1 MNCCTRALNL
11 CPDICV
17 SESMDMSTNALRI
30 LTCFLC
36 IFYFTINH
44 HTYLWFLTYLVTWDP
59 LVNICLT
66 YIYILLYYVALGN
79 YNCSFISSAV
89 SMASVVSLCLML
101 LHGWHTRMFQLGTV
115 IYAGIQRTGLNKWF
129 RRLANGYILKTKHY
143 CCRVCENIPIV
154 LCGTRL
160 TWRIGR

>member
-1 MNCCTRALNL
+1 MWIVVHEHSNL
-11 CPDICV
+11 CPDICF
-17 SESMDMSTNALRI
+17 SESMNTSTNAFRI
-30 LTCFLC
+30 LTCFSLY

-101 LHGWHTRMFQLGTV
+101 LHGWHTRMFQLGTM

-129 RRLANGYILKTKHY
+129 GRLSKWLHTKNQALLLQGLWKHPN
-143 CCRVCENIPIV
+143 CALWEQ
-154 LCGTRL
+154 G
-160 TWRIGR
+160 WREE